1 MKVEN
6 TENNRKIQ
14 QVAATM
20 AIEDMYMSKDC
31 LQGLIDVANGTK
43 QGVTEELK
51 ATDMMR
57 WRRNLLSRFTYG
69 RYSFLW
75 RWNINAS
82 FGTI

>member
-14 QVAATM
+14 QVAATI

-43 QGVTEELK
+43 QGVMEELLSN
-51 ATDMMR
+51 R
-57 WRRNLLSRFTYG
+57 WQFFFFGKYSR
-69 RYSFLW
+69 SH
-75 RWNINAS
+75 
-82 FGTI
+82 

>member
-31 LQGLIDVANGTK
+31 LQGLIDVANRR
-43 QGVTEELK
+43 TESNGYDEM
-51 ATDMMR
+51 DR
-57 WRRNLLSRFTYG
+57 
-69 RYSFLW
+69 
-75 RWNINAS
+75 IDE
-82 FGTI
+82 

>member
-20 AIEDMYMSKDC
+20 VIEDMYMSKDC

-43 QGVTEELK
+43 QGVMEELLSN
-51 ATDMMR
+51 R
-57 WRRNLLSRFTYG
+57 WQFFFFGKYSR
-69 RYSFLW
+69 SH
-75 RWNINAS
+75 
-82 FGTI
+82 

>member
-6 TENNRKIQ
+6 KENNRKIQ

-31 LQGLIDVANGTK
+31 LQGLIDVANRTK

-57 WRRNLLSRFTYG
+57 WIGLMNNIRACADEIVLNDIV
-69 RYSFLW
+69 YS
-75 RWNINAS
+75 
-82 FGTI
+82 